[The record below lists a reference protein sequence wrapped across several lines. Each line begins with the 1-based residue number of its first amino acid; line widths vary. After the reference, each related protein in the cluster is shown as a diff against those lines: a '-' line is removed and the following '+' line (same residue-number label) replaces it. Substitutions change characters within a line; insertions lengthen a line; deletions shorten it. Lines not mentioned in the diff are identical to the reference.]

1 MVSHS
6 LGRKLAQFLLKTR
19 IVLYQSAAFEAKPSD
34 TICTCLGWL
43 SNKNLAVGF
52 ANGHV
57 AIYDI
62 SRTNAHHTA
71 AVPESQPSTDD
82 TTTARP
88 KPHFWQPL
96 HQSYILN
103 IITCLPSF
111 PHFIVTSSMDG
122 FVRLT
127 DIRSPLSDF
136 VLSTRSRSAPSA
148 LAYHFALK
156 AALAPEDN
164 DFVKILPLR
173 RFFTGT
179 SVARTEGHVSCIGAG
194 KVHAAVLIGS
204 TDGSVL
210 VTNPMRRGIN
220 AKCAQY
226 QQIWFRHEW
235 VEKKRDG
242 NKDDGTVDS
251 PSTTAIMNDP
261 REGLS
266 RFTEG
271 YKVESLL
278 MTKAPRPSTKVK
290 DAVPF
295 STIFEEETGVTQVV
309 WNPNIEYGGWAA
321 AGMGSGLVRVEDLAI

>member
-6 LGRKLAQFLLKTR
+6 LKGRLALIILKTS
-19 IVLYQSAAFEAKPSD
+19 IVLYQSAAFEAKPPD
-34 TICTCLGWL
+34 TICTCLAWL
-43 SNKNLAVGF
+43 SNKDLAVGC

-57 AIYDI
+57 AIYDV
-62 SRTNAHHTA
+62 SRSIEHDTA
-71 AVPESQPSTDD
+71 VLQESQLSTDNA
-82 TTTARP
+82 TTAKP
-88 KPHFWQPL
+88 KPHFWQLL
-96 HQSYILN
+96 HQSYILH
-103 IITCLPSF
+103 IITCLPSL

-122 FVRLT
+122 LVRLT

-136 VLSTRSRSAPSA
+136 VFSTRSRSASSA

-164 DFVKILPLR
+164 DFVKVLFLR
-173 RFFTGT
+173 RFFTGVN
-179 SVARTEGHVSCIGAG
+179 VARTEGHISCISAG
-194 KVHAAVLIGS
+194 KVHATVLIGS

-210 VTNPMRRGIN
+210 VTNPMRRGIKT
-220 AKCAQY
+220 KCAQY

-235 VEKKRDG
+235 VEKKRDRSG
-242 NKDDGTVDS
+242 EESAAGLST
-251 PSTTAIMNDP
+251 TTAIMNDL

-278 MTKAPRPSTKVK
+278 MTKVPKTSRKVK
-290 DAVPF
+290 DALPF
-295 STIFEEETGVTQVV
+295 STIFEEETGVTQVA
-309 WNPNIEYGGWAA
+309 WNPNLEYGSWAA